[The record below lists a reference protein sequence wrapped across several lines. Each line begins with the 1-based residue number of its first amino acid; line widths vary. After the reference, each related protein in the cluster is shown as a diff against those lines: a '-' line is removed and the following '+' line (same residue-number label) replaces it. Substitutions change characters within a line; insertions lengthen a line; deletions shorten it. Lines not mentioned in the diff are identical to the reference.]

1 MLNLEAPQQTVRIAD
16 IEVGGQ
22 IGERPPV
29 LIGSIFYSGHR
40 IVTNAVDG
48 VFDTAEAA
56 RLLGVAAELST
67 KYSIPHIIDVIAESE
82 TAMAKYVDF
91 VVANSDAPFLVDATN
106 PKVRLDGIRR
116 AAEIGVLDR
125 AIYNSIDNHS
135 TKDELEAIA
144 DIGCRSA
151 VILAFS
157 LDRLFPKDRVG
168 LLQGNTGNTGLLEM
182 ASRAGIEN
190 VLIDVGLLDLPS
202 TSWTAQAI
210 LAVKNELGLP
220 TGCAP
225 SNALYSWK
233 RQRRIESPYF
243 EACGAA
249 VFGLPLCYGADFI
262 LYGPIG
268 NAPWVFP
275 SAAITSA
282 MVAYGARVQGRR
294 PAGKE
299 HPLYR
304 LFQ

>member
-1 MLNLEAPQQTVRIAD
+1 MLSLEAPQQTVRIAN

-22 IGERPPV
+22 IGERSPV

-40 IVTNAVDG
+40 IVQDPAEG
-48 VFDTAEAA
+48 VFDTGEAA
-56 RLLGVAAELST
+56 RLLSVAADLSSR
-67 KYSIPHIIDVIAESE
+67 YSMPHIIDVISETE
-82 TAMAKYVDF
+82 TAMVKYIDF

-106 PKVRLDGIRR
+106 PEVRLAGIKH
-116 AAEIGVLDR
+116 AAQIGALDR
-125 AIYNSIDNHS
+125 AIYNSIDTHA
-135 TKDELEAIA
+135 TAEELEAIA
-144 DIGCRSA
+144 EIGCRSA

-157 LDRLFPKDRVG
+157 LEHMFPKDRVG
-168 LLQGNTGNTGLLEM
+168 LLKGDGERPGLLDM
-182 ASRAGIEN
+182 ASRAG
-190 VLIDVGLLDLPS
+190 VKDFLIDVGVLDLPS

-210 LAVKNELGLP
+210 FAVKNKLGLP

-225 SNALYSWK
+225 SNALYTWK
-233 RQRRIESPYF
+233 RRRRMESPYF

-249 VFGLPLCYGADFI
+249 IFGLPLCYGADFI

-294 PAGKE
+294 PVSKE

-304 LFQ
+304 IF

>member
-1 MLNLEAPQQTVRIAD
+1 MLSLEAPQQTVCID
-16 IEVGGQ
+16 NIEIGGQ

-40 IVTNAVDG
+40 IVKDPSEG
-48 VFDTAEAA
+48 VFDTDEAA
-56 RLLGVAAELST
+56 RLLGVEAELSSR
-67 KYSIPHIIDVIAESE
+67 YSIPHIIDVIAESE
-82 TAMAKYVDF
+82 TAMAKYIDF

-106 PKVRLDGIRR
+106 PKVRLTGMRR
-116 AAEIGVLDR
+116 AAEIGALDR
-125 AIYNSIDNHS
+125 AIYNSIDTH
-135 TKDELEAIA
+135 TTPEELGAIA

-157 LDRLFPKDRVG
+157 MDRLFPKDRIG
-168 LLQGNTGNTGLLEM
+168 LLMGDRDRPGLLEM
-182 ASRAGIEN
+182 ASGAGVEN
-190 VLIDVGLLDLPS
+190 LLIDVGVLDLPS

-210 LAVKNELGLP
+210 FALKNELGLP
-220 TGCAP
+220 VGCAP
-225 SNALYSWK
+225 SNALYTWK

-282 MVAYGARVQGRR
+282 MIAYGARVQGRR
-294 PAGKE
+294 PVSKD

-304 LFQ
+304 LF

>member
-1 MLNLEAPQQTVRIAD
+1 MLRLKAPQQTVRID
-16 IEVGGQ
+16 KIEIGGQ

-29 LIGSIFYSGHR
+29 LMGSIFYSGHR
-40 IVTNAVDG
+40 IVQDAAEG

-56 RLLGVAAELST
+56 RLLGVEAELSGR
-67 KYSIPHIIDVIAESE
+67 YSIPHIIDVIAESQ
-82 TAMAKYVDF
+82 TAMAKYIDF
-91 VVANSDAPFLVDATN
+91 VAANSDAPFLVDSTN
-106 PKVRLDGIRR
+106 PAVRLAGMRR
-116 AAEIGVLDR
+116 AAELGSLDR
-125 AIYNSIDNHS
+125 AIYNSIDNH
-135 TKDELEAIA
+135 TTPEELEAIA
-144 DIGCRSA
+144 DIGCKSA

-157 LDRLFPKDRVG
+157 LDCLFPNDRVG
-168 LLQGNTGNTGLLEM
+168 LLKGDKEKPGLLEI
-182 ASRAGIEN
+182 ASRAGVEN
-190 VLIDVGLLDLPS
+190 LLIDLGVLDLPS
-202 TSWTAQAI
+202 TSWTASAI

-220 TGCAP
+220 AGCAP

-282 MVAYGARVQGRR
+282 MIAYGARVQGRR
-294 PAGKE
+294 PVSKE

-304 LFQ
+304 LF

>member
-1 MLNLEAPQQTVRIAD
+1 MLNLEAPQQTVRIAN

-22 IGERPPV
+22 IGERSPV

-40 IVTNAVDG
+40 IVTDPGEG
-48 VFDTAEAA
+48 VFDTGEAA

-82 TAMAKYVDF
+82 TAMAKYIDF

-106 PKVRLDGIRR
+106 PKVRLAGMRR
-116 AAEIGVLDR
+116 AVEVGALDR
-125 AIYNSIDNHS
+125 AIYNSIDTHA
-135 TKDELEAIA
+135 TPEELEAIA
-144 DIGCRSA
+144 GIGCRSA
-151 VILAFS
+151 VLLVFS
-157 LDRLFPKDRVG
+157 LERLFPKDRVG
-168 LLQGNTGNTGLLEM
+168 LLTGDRGNTGLLAM

-190 VLIDVGLLDLPS
+190 VLVDVGVLDLPS

-210 LAVKNELGLP
+210 VAVKSELGLP

-225 SNALYSWK
+225 SNALYSWR

-262 LYGPIG
+262 LYGPMG

-282 MVAYGARVQGRR
+282 MVAYSARVQGRR
-294 PAGKE
+294 PVSKE

-304 LFQ
+304 LF